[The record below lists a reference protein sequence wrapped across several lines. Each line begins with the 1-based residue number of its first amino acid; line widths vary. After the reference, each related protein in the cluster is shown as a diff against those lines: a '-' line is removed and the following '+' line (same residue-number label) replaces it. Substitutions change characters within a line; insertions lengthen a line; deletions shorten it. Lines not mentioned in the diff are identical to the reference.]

1 MPASGIIRGG
11 PGAALLL
18 IMLVGACSRPD
29 AAPVASAPLPPSEA
43 IATRAELL
51 VPADAVLAGIY
62 DRSCRS
68 CHAYVDSGAPLAGH
82 NAEWD
87 RRLAQGLDV
96 LVEHTR
102 AGQGAMPAM
111 GMCLDCDD
119 ADFEGLIRFM
129 ATAGGNAGEAE

>member
-1 MPASGIIRGG
+1 MPASWINRVG
-11 PGAALLL
+11 PCAAVLLL
-18 IMLVGACSRPD
+18 LVMGACSRPD
-29 AAPVASAPLPPSEA
+29 AMPAASTSVPPSAA
-43 IATRAELL
+43 ITARAEML
-51 VPADAVLAGIY
+51 VPPDAALAGIY

-82 NAEWD
+82 GAEWD

-102 AGQGAMPAM
+102 SGLGAMPAM

-119 ADFEGLIRFM
+119 ADFEDLIRFM
-129 ATAGGNAGEAE
+129 ATTNGNAGEAE

>member
-1 MPASGIIRGG
+1 MRASGINQVGA
-11 PGAALLL
+11 GAALLL
-18 IMLVGACSRPD
+18 IVLVGACSRPD
-29 AAPVASAPLPPSEA
+29 AVPAASTPVLPSEA
-43 IATRAELL
+43 ITTRAEML

-68 CHAYVDSGAPLAGH
+68 CHAYIDSGAPLAGH
-82 NAEWD
+82 SAEWD

-102 AGQGAMPAM
+102 TGLGAMPAM

-119 ADFEGLIRFM
+119 TDFEGLIRFM
-129 ATAGGNAGEAE
+129 ATTSSNAGEAE